1 MDFARDQAIDWLAKY
16 GYWATV
22 PALLADP
29 AGVPWFWIFLML
41 LAEKAGRSLTLLFAL
56 GMGVVMAFDH
66 LLYWIGAIGGRPLMN
81 KLAQRW
87 PGLACGIDQAEKVML
102 GRGAWAIALGRFL
115 PLVGRYVGVAAG
127 LIRVPYSRFAFYD
140 AIGAAITVVGFGLVA
155 HFVGE
160 KTIDQPWFPAV
171 LVITFVGSIVLTSA
185 AIFVGLWRR
194 RCTMGPV

>member
-1 MDFARDQAIDWLAKY
+1 MDFARDKAIEWLAAY

-22 PALLADP
+22 PALLVDP

-41 LAEKAGRSLTLLFAL
+41 LAEKAGKSLILMFGL
-56 GMGVVMAFDH
+56 GMAVVMAFDH
-66 LLYWIGAIGGRPLMN
+66 LLYWIGAIGGRPLVK
-81 KLAQRW
+81 KLGQRW
-87 PGLACGIDQAEKVML
+87 PALTCGIDEAEKIMM

-140 AIGAAITVVGFGLVA
+140 AIGAGITVVFFGLLA

-160 KTIDQPWFPAV
+160 KTIDQPWFPAA
-171 LVITFVGSIVLTSA
+171 LIITFAGSAFLTCA
-185 AIFVGLWRR
+185 GIAVGLWRR